1 MSPAR
6 KISMRDSNFKNYQIK
21 SLEQAVEEA
30 KERRTQFENS
40 NSQYIETKLKRII
53 EPLIINLL
61 NEQPD
66 DVLLGM
72 ENWLTT

>member
-1 MSPAR
+1 MN
-6 KISMRDSNFKNYQIK
+6 K
-21 SLEQAVEEA
+21 
-30 KERRTQFENS
+30 
-40 NSQYIETKLKRII
+40 II

-72 ENWLTT
+72 EHWLLTQFSELQDFRSDHEQEYAQMKSLQPGQLIEETEEYQERVAVME